1 MKVKHAGKALM
12 WVLLAV
18 AVIGLGAVALFAV
31 NVSRNPEEMARYR
44 AIVASWTKTPPP
56 AAPMAFPPTAVT
68 AVKVTTRDVPI
79 YIDQIGKCA
88 SPEIVG
94 IKAQASGQIVKI
106 HFTEGADV
114 KAGQPL
120 FTIDPAPY
128 HAALEQAQAEEEINA
143 AALTQ
148 SDAVLQQYRAQ
159 LDEAKADLAQNQ
171 SRQVMYNSELKR
183 AKSLEGVIAQQDYD
197 AKKMAADAGES
208 QIRSNQAVIARVD
221 AQIKQSAASI
231 EMAKAKIKSSKAA
244 ALQAS
249 INLKYTEIASPIDG
263 RTGQRLVDLGNVV
276 TAIGNTS
283 QSLLT
288 IQSMNPIYTEFSI
301 PERELSRVRASMT
314 AGTLKVECRLP
325 EKLGEPHAGEVFF
338 IDNAI
343 QDGTGTI
350 KLRARIK
357 NDDRFFWPG
366 QFVKVRLILENK
378 KDATLVP
385 AEATQLGQVGP
396 FVFVVK
402 ADSTVELRPVKLGLR
417 YDDFIAID
425 EGVKSGETVVLKG
438 QLMLQ
443 PGAPVSVQ
451 SDVKKETPKDADSKT
466 SEPKKEVAT
475 EDKST
480 KVEVKK

>member
-1 MKVKHAGKALM
+1 MEDKNSGNGWLWWVAAAVLVAGLVFYGIRNPDQVARVRTAIGLEPK
-12 WVLLAV
+12 V
-18 AVIGLGAVALFAV
+18 AV
-31 NVSRNPEEMARYR
+31 
-44 AIVASWTKTPPP
+44 P
-56 AAPMAFPPTAVT
+56 AAPMVFPPTAVT
-68 AVKVTTRDVPI
+68 VVKVTTRDVPV

-94 IKAQASGQIVKI
+94 IKAQASGQIIKL

-128 HAALEQAQAEEEINA
+128 QAALEQAEAEEAINV
-143 AALTQ
+143 AALPQ
-148 SDAVLQQYRAQ
+148 SEALLQQYRAQ
-159 LDEAKADLAQNQ
+159 LDQAKADLGQMQ
-171 SRQVMYNSELKR
+171 TRQEWNLSEVKR
-183 AKSLEGVIAQQDYD
+183 AKGLEGVIAQQDYD
-197 AKKMAADAGES
+197 AKKMTADTGEA
-208 QIRSNQAVIARVD
+208 QIRSNQAAIARVE
-221 AQIKQSAASI
+221 ALIKQSAAAI

-263 RTGQRLVDLGNVV
+263 RAGQRLVDLGNVV
-276 TAIGNTS
+276 TAVGNTS

-288 IQSMNPIYTEFSI
+288 IQSMNPIYAEFSI
-301 PERELSRVRASMT
+301 PERELSRVRASMS
-314 AGTLKVECRLP
+314 AGTLKVECSLP
-325 EKLGEPHAGEVFF
+325 EKLNESHGGEVFF

-343 QDGTGTI
+343 QEGTGTI

-366 QFVKVRLILENK
+366 QFVKVRLILESK

-417 YDDFIAID
+417 YDNFIAID
-425 EGVKSGETVVLKG
+425 EGIKSGETVVLKG

-443 PGAPVSVQ
+443 PGARVLAQ
-451 SDVKKETPKDADSKT
+451 SDDKKETPKQADSKT
-466 SEPKKEVAT
+466 DEPKKEVAK
-475 EDKST
+475 EGESVKPEAT
-480 KVEVKK
+480 K